1 MTNKERHLAIIGG
14 GAAGI
19 SAFIAAIKRG
29 ASDCITI
36 IDPHSIGRGMVY
48 GTTDLELLCNTSVD
62 LMSVVSDNSWDLL
75 EYLQVALTGRADN
88 SALQTFTM
96 KYFQALRTFQI
107 VIHQA
112 PNRRFSGISV
122 EVKIQPDSF
131 ERI

>member
-96 KYFQALRTFQI
+96 KYF
-107 VIHQA
+107 HQA